1 MRTLILLMAALLALP
16 AVASD
21 TWAPL
26 SPYVA
31 PATPGPLPRAGI
43 SIGREDA
50 RRVPA
55 LRHKAQMQRFNAART
70 RQLDFAGAS
79 VAAPDPAGLLPVP
92 IRPTVFSYQ
101 AALQHLVRVAVGDT
115 VRFQDDSARGALTVL
130 SEAGGCRR
138 FEQVVSGPHGAR
150 TAHGRA
156 CLDGGSWSFGT
167 E

>member
-1 MRTLILLMAALLALP
+1 MRIPVILLALLVAMP
-16 AVASD
+16 AFATD

-31 PATPGPLPRAGI
+31 PATPGPLPRAGV
-43 SIGREDA
+43 SIGRDDA

-55 LRHKAQMQRFNAART
+55 LRHKAQMQRFNATRA

-79 VAAPDPAGLLPVP
+79 VAAPDPAGLLPVL
-92 IRPTVFSYQ
+92 SYE

-115 VRFQDDSARGALTVL
+115 VRFQDDGARGALTVL

-138 FEQVVSGPHGAR
+138 FEQVVSGPHGAK
-150 TAHGRA
+150 TAYGRA

-167 E
+167 D